1 MDSKF
6 IQIKQLKADVRNA
19 LANKKIANTD
29 QWDANKADHEEAAC
43 QLLRIRDVSKLTTL
57 SKSCIQLWVAQGR
70 FPKPLTISATVKVW
84 RLSQVK
90 DWITSIEAE
99 AAA

>member
-6 IQIKQLKADVRNA
+6 IQIEQLKADVRNA
-19 LANKKIANTD
+19 LANTKIANTD

-84 RLSQVK
+84 RLSQVN
-90 DWITSIEAE
+90 DWINAIEAE

>member
-1 MDSKF
+1 MKVTAHTPPSP
-6 IQIKQLKADVRNA
+6 
-19 LANKKIANTD
+19 
-29 QWDANKADHEEAAC
+29 DA
-43 QLLRIRDVSKLTTL
+43 QLLRISDVSKLTTL

>member
-1 MDSKF
+1 MDS
-6 IQIKQLKADVRNA
+6 ISIESLKADVQSA
-19 LANKKIANTD
+19 LANKQTAPIG
-29 QWDANKADHEEAAC
+29 QWTANKAKHQEEAC

-70 FPKPLTISATVKVW
+70 FPKPLTISTTVKVW
-84 RLSQVK
+84 RLSQIN
-90 DWITSIEAE
+90 DWLNAIEVE

>member
-6 IQIKQLKADVRNA
+6 IQIEQLKADVRNA
-19 LANKKIANTD
+19 LTNKKIANTD
-29 QWDANKADHEEAAC
+29 QWDANKAKHEEEAC

-70 FPKPLTISATVKVW
+70 FPKPLTLSATIKVW
-84 RLSQVK
+84 RASQ
-90 DWITSIEAE
+90 ITEWLKKYE
-99 AAA
+99 GEVQ

>member
-1 MDSKF
+1 MDS
-6 IQIKQLKADVRNA
+6 ISIVSLKADVQSA
-19 LANKKIANTD
+19 LANKKTPPIE
-29 QWDANKADHEEAAC
+29 QWTANKAKHQEEAC

-84 RLSQVK
+84 RLSQVN
-90 DWITSIEAE
+90 DWINAIEAE

>member
-29 QWDANKADHEEAAC
+29 C

-70 FPKPLTISATVKVW
+70 FPKPLTLSATIKVW
-84 RLSQVK
+84 RASQ
-90 DWITSIEAE
+90 ITEWLKKYE
-99 AAA
+99 GEVQ

>member
-6 IQIKQLKADVRNA
+6 IQIEQLKADVRNA

-84 RLSQVK
+84 RLSQVN
-90 DWITSIEAE
+90 DWINAIEAE

>member
-1 MDSKF
+1 MDS
-6 IQIKQLKADVRNA
+6 ISIESLKADVQSA
-19 LANKKIANTD
+19 LANKLPPIG
-29 QWDANKADHEEAAC
+29 QWAANKAKHQEEAC

-57 SKSCIQLWVAQGR
+57 SKSSIHLWVAQGR

-84 RLSQVK
+84 RLSQVN
-90 DWITSIEAE
+90 DWINAIEAE